1 MVVSQAIYDDVKL
14 IVAYKKAY
22 DAAKDKKD
30 NNAMANN
37 SAYAKIV
44 YNRLPSDIKVK
55 LQSSSTAQAQVFFG
69 TLLIENL
76 PLGRQPRNIG
86 KPPAVSGVGVTGGK
100 GAAGTGSFSRSI
112 DTNLNLLPL
121 LKAVETQVSRI
132 NTAIKRYK

>member
-55 LQSSSTAQAQVFFG
+55 LQSSNTAQAQVFFDS
-69 TLLIENL
+69 LLIENL
-76 PLGRQPRNIG
+76 PLGRQPG
-86 KPPAVSGVGVTGGK
+86 YTGQPPGVSGVGVTGGK
-100 GAAGTGSFSRSI
+100 GAAGTGTFSTSVH
-112 DTNLNLLPL
+112 TNLNLLPL

>member
-30 NNAMANN
+30 NNAMTN
-37 SAYAKIV
+37 SAAYAKIV
-44 YNRLPSDIKVK
+44 YDRLPSDIKVK
-55 LQSSSTAQAQVFFG
+55 LQSSSRAQAQVFLG

-76 PLGRQPRNIG
+76 PLKWQPGYTG
-86 KPPAVSGVGVTGGK
+86 KPPSVSGVGLTGGK
-100 GAAGTGSFSRSI
+100 GAAGTGSFSRSV

-132 NTAIKRYK
+132 NAAIKRFK